1 MKNLLNAFN
10 MAISMFTVIPLP
22 KYIWEEKSA
31 KYMMRIYPFVGF
43 IVGLIWYGGGVLLK
57 YFDISLMMS
66 TGILLTLPFIVTGFI
81 HLDGFMDVC
90 DALLSRKSK

>member
-31 KYMMRIYPFVGF
+31 KYP
-43 IVGLIWYGGGVLLK
+43 LE
-57 YFDISLMMS
+57 
-66 TGILLTLPFIVTGFI
+66 IL
-81 HLDGFMDVC
+81 
-90 DALLSRKSK
+90 